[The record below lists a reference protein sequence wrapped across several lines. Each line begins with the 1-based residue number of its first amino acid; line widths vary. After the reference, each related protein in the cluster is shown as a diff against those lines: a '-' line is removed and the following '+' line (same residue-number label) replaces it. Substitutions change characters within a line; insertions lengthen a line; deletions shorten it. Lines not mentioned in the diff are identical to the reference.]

1 MESDQPG
8 SGSVK
13 QPKNSFQD
21 GHPANKINKIGVDN
35 YLIMITLL
43 INGNIAALLSW
54 ICKSNYKELLHN
66 DILLTLSYSDVNY
79 SDPTVTHSNPTHFP
93 LFSPTSPGLSLAIS
107 YVKFSLVTFQ

>member
-35 YLIMITLL
+35 YLLF
-43 INGNIAALLSW
+43 NYDYIA
-54 ICKSNYKELLHN
+54 YKWEHRGIAELDLQ
-66 DILLTLSYSDVNY
+66 IKL
-79 SDPTVTHSNPTHFP
+79 
-93 LFSPTSPGLSLAIS
+93 
-107 YVKFSLVTFQ
+107 

>member
-66 DILLTLSYSDVNY
+66 DILSTLDYFHLNHLIYLQIDS
-79 SDPTVTHSNPTHFP
+79 
-93 LFSPTSPGLSLAIS
+93 
-107 YVKFSLVTFQ
+107 Q